1 MKERTAERTKY
12 LKYSE
17 EKQEIIM
24 QELKKIEQIRKTRN
38 LTEEEVVEVLKTFGP
53 VSPYKW
59 LKRCI
64 ILSIYYNY
72 GTLSLDQKLEL
83 SNMLFYNGPS
93 NIIVD
98 NKPSVHENVKD
109 KENPIKERQNN
120 ASKHALI
127 VTKKIMDMLEAQQE
141 LSSLPINIEFP
152 SYKQVEKMV
161 KRFISMTKETTNNQF
176 VERFKKLYNSYNNDD
191 LMFIDYF
198 MLHYL
203 YLANEMCALRKE
215 SIDFYLDY
223 KEQDSRFERFKFNV
237 SPLTYDDIKL
247 VLGDKNYTNLETRV
261 NELVLKYTVKTPP
274 KPKIEKPVDISKDSV
289 DLFITVID
297 ILKKQSFDK
306 LSMYRFTTTDCL
318 ILLKDKIDEIIEK
331 STTIR
336 DYVLKLGFS
345 SSEIFRTLSF
355 IREAKLLHKEAK
367 GHSQISYL
375 IKGKT
380 VIPTEQDYNLVYQY
394 LHKYNLPIN
403 ESTIGVIMARLIKG
417 HNIESKFANYPIKD
431 SSQDYTC

>member
-1 MKERTAERTKY
+1 M
-12 LKYSE
+12 
-17 EKQEIIM
+17 
-24 QELKKIEQIRKTRN
+24 
-38 LTEEEVVEVLKTFGP
+38 
-53 VSPYKW
+53 
-59 LKRCI
+59 
-64 ILSIYYNY
+64 
-72 GTLSLDQKLEL
+72 
-83 SNMLFYNGPS
+83 
-93 NIIVD
+93 
-98 NKPSVHENVKD
+98 
-109 KENPIKERQNN
+109 
-120 ASKHALI
+120 
-127 VTKKIMDMLEAQQE
+127 
-141 LSSLPINIEFP
+141 
-152 SYKQVEKMV
+152 
-161 KRFISMTKETTNNQF
+161 
-176 VERFKKLYNSYNNDD
+176 
-191 LMFIDYF
+191 
-198 MLHYL
+198 
-203 YLANEMCALRKE
+203 
-215 SIDFYLDY
+215 
-223 KEQDSRFERFKFNV
+223 
-237 SPLTYDDIKL
+237 
-247 VLGDKNYTNLETRV
+247 
-261 NELVLKYTVKTPP
+261 LKYTVKTPP

-380 VIPTEQDYNLVYQY
+380 VIPTKQDYNLVYQY